1 MRILGH
7 FFLRGKLMVMTTM
20 PLSGAEGGT
29 EEAGEDWRRTDGR
42 GRTDGVQAHLHGW
55 MAGEQ
60 TYKKT

>member
-1 MRILGH
+1 
-7 FFLRGKLMVMTTM
+7 MVMTTM